1 MSDTKSGD
9 DKTLSVTP
17 KKTLSLKPGGNA
29 SPATV
34 RQSFSHGRTNN
45 VVVETKKRKFSKPED
60 AAKPAA
66 PAAGAA
72 APAGATARP
81 ALTPAQ
87 QAALA
92 RAAEN
97 PQAPVPPDVPLA
109 AKPAAPVAEAAAPAP
124 TPVAEAPAPGPAAS
138 APAPEP
144 VKAEAPVAPAPQAE
158 PVAPAA
164 PVAEAPSEP
173 VAAAAAPAPT
183 PVSPPEPPRADTLK
197 PTAPEST
204 KAAQAPAA
212 PAPTGTARPAT
223 GAPARPG
230 QPAGRTDGHRPAG
243 SQGAARP
250 GQPAGARPG
259 QSGAYGQQ
267 RPGQGPAGQQ
277 RPGQPGR
284 PGQPQGNRP
293 GAPAQNAA
301 PGAKQPRGA
310 VLSDLSSKEM
320 DARRRALILAQQR
333 EVEDR
338 RLFQIEEARR
348 VAEDERRRAE
358 REESERRQAEE
369 LARVEMEAAA
379 RKKAEE
385 DAARRAAA
393 RPQTTGRAKPAEV
406 IPGPPPVDDG
416 LGLRPAGR
424 TDLTKK
430 TRADDE
436 DDRRG
441 PAGARRGPPGRTPV
455 VEAPKPT
462 RSRTGDDRRGA
473 GRVNVE
479 RALSDEDARGRSLS
493 SMRRRQEK
501 FKRSQQNQ
509 QREKISREVIIPET
523 ITIQELANRMSERAV
538 DVIKYLMAQGQMM
551 KPGDVIDADLAEII
565 ATEFGHTPRR
575 VAESDVETGIFDVAS
590 NPEKLVS
597 RPPVVTIMGHVD
609 HGKTSLLDAIRKTS
623 VVSGEAGGITQH
635 IGAYQVERDGH
646 LISFIDTPGHEAFTA
661 MRARGAQATD
671 IAILVVAA
679 DDSVMPQTIES
690 ISHAKAAGVPII
702 VAINKIDK
710 PGADAQKVRTNL
722 LQHEVFVE
730 SMGGEVLDVEVSAK
744 AGTNLDKLLE
754 AILLQAEILDLKADP
769 ERTAEGVVIEAQLD
783 RGRGPVATALVQAG
797 TLKQGD
803 IVVAG
808 DQWGRVRALVDDKG
822 RQLKTA
828 GPSTPVEIL
837 GMQGTPLAGDRFAV
851 VKDEAQAREITE
863 YRQRLT
869 RDKAV
874 AKSAGQRGSLEQM
887 MMTLQDSGL
896 KTFPLLIKG
905 DVQGSVEAIN
915 VALEKLGTDEV
926 QARIVHSGAGAITE
940 SDVQLAATSKAA
952 IIGFNV
958 RANAQARQ
966 AAEREGIEI
975 RYYNII
981 YDLVDDVKQA
991 MSGLLSPERRETFL
1005 GNAEILEVFQI
1016 TKVGKVAGCRVTEG
1030 KVERGAGVRLIR
1042 DGVVIHEGTL
1052 KTLKRFKD
1060 EVAEVPGGQEC
1071 GMAFQNYDD
1080 IRVGDIIENFRVEH
1094 IARSL

>member
-1 MSDTKSGD
+1 
-9 DKTLSVTP
+9 
-17 KKTLSLKPGGNA
+17 
-29 SPATV
+29 
-34 RQSFSHGRTNN
+34 
-45 VVVETKKRKFSKPED
+45 
-60 AAKPAA
+60 
-66 PAAGAA
+66 
-72 APAGATARP
+72 
-81 ALTPAQ
+81 
-87 QAALA
+87 
-92 RAAEN
+92 
-97 PQAPVPPDVPLA
+97 
-109 AKPAAPVAEAAAPAP
+109 
-124 TPVAEAPAPGPAAS
+124 
-138 APAPEP
+138 
-144 VKAEAPVAPAPQAE
+144 
-158 PVAPAA
+158 
-164 PVAEAPSEP
+164 
-173 VAAAAAPAPT
+173 
-183 PVSPPEPPRADTLK
+183 
-197 PTAPEST
+197 
-204 KAAQAPAA
+204 
-212 PAPTGTARPAT
+212 
-223 GAPARPG
+223 
-230 QPAGRTDGHRPAG
+230 
-243 SQGAARP
+243 
-250 GQPAGARPG
+250 
-259 QSGAYGQQ
+259 
-267 RPGQGPAGQQ
+267 
-277 RPGQPGR
+277 
-284 PGQPQGNRP
+284 
-293 GAPAQNAA
+293 
-301 PGAKQPRGA
+301 
-310 VLSDLSSKEM
+310 M

-333 EVEDR
+333 EAEDR

-348 VAEDERRRAE
+348 VAEDDRRRAE

-369 LARVEMEAAA
+369 AARLELEAAA
-379 RKKAEE
+379 RRKAEE
-385 DAARRAAA
+385 DAARRAANKPVA
-393 RPQTTGRAKPAEV
+393 RTGGGKADVNV

-436 DDRRG
+436 DDRRRPGAARG
-441 PAGARRGPPGRTPV
+441 PARGP
-455 VEAPKPT
+455 AADAAKPT
-462 RSRTGDDRRGA
+462 RARTPDDRRGA
-473 GRVNVE
+473 GGRVNVE
-479 RALSDEDARGRSLS
+479 RALSDDDARGRSLS

-509 QREKISREVIIPET
+509 VREKIAREVIIPET

-538 DVIKYLMAQGQMM
+538 DVIKFLMAQGQMM

-565 ATEFGHTPRR
+565 ASEFGHTVRR

-590 NPEKLVS
+590 NPENLVT

-635 IGAYQVERDGH
+635 IGAYQVEQNGQK
-646 LISFIDTPGHEAFTA
+646 ISFIDTPGHAAFTA

-710 PGADAQKVRTNL
+710 PAADAQKVRTQL

-744 AGTNLDKLLE
+744 TGTNLDKLLE
-754 AILLQAEILDLKADP
+754 AILLQAEILDLKADA

-783 RGRGPVATALVQAG
+783 RGRGPVATTLVQAG
-797 TLKQGD
+797 TLRVGD

-808 DQWGRVRALVDDKG
+808 DQWGRVRALVNDQGK
-822 RQLKTA
+822 QLKEA
-828 GPSTPVEIL
+828 GPSMPVEIL

-869 RDKAV
+869 REKAV

-887 MMTLQDSGL
+887 MTQLQSSGL

-905 DVQGSVEAIN
+905 DVQGSVEAIGT
-915 VALEKLGTDEV
+915 ALDKLGTDEV

-940 SDVQLAATSKAA
+940 SDVQLAATSNAA

-966 AAEREGIEI
+966 LAEREGIEI

-1005 GNAEILEVFQI
+1005 GNAEILEVFHI
-1016 TKVGKVAGCRVTEG
+1016 TKIGKVAGCRVTEG

-1071 GMAFQNYDD
+1071 GMAFQNYED
-1080 IRVGDIIENFRVEH
+1080 IRQGDIIENFRVEH
-1094 IARSL
+1094 IARTL